1 MGDSSMSNIVK
12 FESPDMVAARFFR
25 ENSAEFKASAQR
37 MQNVMDNPDKS
48 DRDKLE
54 ARMIKAIVEFDDD
67 EYYRTTT
74 LLKRI
79 DRVGLQS
86 LNGGKTST

>member
-1 MGDSSMSNIVK
+1 MTNIIK
-12 FESPDMVAARFFR
+12 FETPDMGAARFFR
-25 ENSAEFKASAQR
+25 ENREEFKASAQR
-37 MQNVMDNPDKS
+37 MQNVIDNPDKS
-48 DRDKLE
+48 DRAKLE
-54 ARMIKAIVEFDDD
+54 ARMVKAIVEFDDI
-67 EYYRTTT
+67 EYNRTIT